1 MMALN
6 TSYFQPEAVEKAG
19 GVDAF
24 LRGMLLV
31 TAQVR
36 EAAHSLGRGLRAVT
50 PHAFAGFW
58 VCLALYSACG
68 HSSCGWCSQL
78 FVRSGAC
85 WGAGPACH
93 QHSGTLRVS
102 SLAVCCRSCQCMR
115 ATHMLLWRRCMSALQ
130 RGRDHGLGL
139 YNDVRAA
146 YGLPRVQR
154 FSEVSSPHAQ
164 LAPSQSNVTSTR
176 ALLRLPPTRHSLR
189 SSLPSMVL
197 MTTVALLLLLQPTLQ
212 CRVSRAL

>member
-1 MMALN
+1 MLRCSELGEYKGFDPEVNPAAATEFSTAAFRFGHSQVNEAFLVARAVESDDEATTLELDMMALN

-50 PHAFAGFW
+50 PHAFSVFW
-58 VCLALYSACG
+58 VCLALHSACG

-115 ATHMLLWRRCMSALQ
+115 ATHMLLWCGVACLVCSVAETTAWVCTTMCVLPMACLVC
-130 RGRDHGLGL
+130 RGS
-139 YNDVRAA
+139 VR
-146 YGLPRVQR
+146 
-154 FSEVSSPHAQ
+154 
-164 LAPSQSNVTSTR
+164 
-176 ALLRLPPTRHSLR
+176 
-189 SSLPSMVL
+189 
-197 MTTVALLLLLQPTLQ
+197 
-212 CRVSRAL
+212 